1 MVYLWSAYSLK
12 AKKMLAII
20 REFPVSF
27 LYHFPFI
34 QQIFIECLTMCQAP
48 ICGAENSDAQN
59 RRTLEFMELTGSVGA
74 DR

>member
-1 MVYLWSAYSLK
+1 
-12 AKKMLAII
+12 
-20 REFPVSF
+20 
-27 LYHFPFI
+27 
-34 QQIFIECLTMCQAP
+34 MCQAP